1 MLTLL
6 IGNRN
11 YSSWSLRAWIML
23 RHLGLE
29 FSEQQVPLDQPD
41 TAAHVRAFNPAGL
54 VPALRDG
61 GLLVWDSLAICEYA
75 CELAGRGLPAERAA
89 RALARSVAAE
99 MHSGFRVLRRTWPM
113 NARATGRRTA
123 TPPALLA
130 EVARI
135 DAVWNQCRAARTG
148 EGPWLLGDYSLADAM
163 YAPVALRFATY
174 GAALS
179 PVAAG
184 YVQAVLADPLM
195 EEWMAAARAEPWVI
209 AHEETGA

>member
-11 YSSWSLRAWIML
+11 YSSWSLRAWILL

-29 FSEQQVPLDQPD
+29 FTEQQVPLDLPD
-41 TAAHVRAFNPAGL
+41 TAARLRAFSPAGL

-61 GLLVWDSLAICEYA
+61 NLLVWDSLAICEYA
-75 CELAGRGLPAERAA
+75 CELAGRGLPADRAQ

-99 MHSGFRVLRRTWPM
+99 MHSGFRLIRRTWPM

-123 TPPALLA
+123 TSPGLLA

-135 DAVWNQCRAARTG
+135 DAVWNQCRAARTV
-148 EGPWLLGDYSLADAM
+148 EGAWLLGEYSIADAM

-174 GAALS
+174 GAQLAG
-179 PVAAG
+179 VAAA
-184 YVQAVLADPLM
+184 YVQAVLADPIM
-195 EEWMAAARAEPWVI
+195 GEWIAGARAEPWVI
-209 AHEETGA
+209 AQEETGG